1 MTRFM
6 STVVIAAALGTAA
19 VSVSAQEMKPMP
31 GMKMEASKSGAAQR
45 HKGQGKITKLDAK
58 SGKVTLAHEPIASL
72 KWPAM
77 SMEFPVK
84 DKAALEHLKPGMR
97 VAFELE
103 KTTGDTYEVAKIAPL
118 MP

>member
-6 STVVIAAALGTAA
+6 NTVVIAAALGTAA

-31 GMKMEASKSGAAQR
+31 GMKMEESKSGAAQR

-58 SGKVTLAHEPIASL
+58 RGKVTLAHEPIASL

-77 SMEFPVK
+77 SMEFSVK
-84 DKAALEHLKPGMR
+84 DKAALEQLKPGAQ

-103 KTTGDTYEVAKIAPL
+103 KTTGDNYEVTKIVPL
-118 MP
+118 KR